1 MGGDSNNNDALH
13 SLAEEEVPVARFH
26 LQRNNLAPCDHG
38 FGQSLGFDDHAI
50 FLRAPRKSIFIL
62 DRVHGHIYKSAGRL
76 YAKKRGYSMCIGAD
90 YILSLS

>member
-13 SLAEEEVPVARFH
+13 SLAEEEVPVARH
-26 LQRNNLAPCDHG
+26 NPQWYNIAPCDRG
-38 FGQSLGFDDHAI
+38 YGESLGFDDNAV

-76 YAKKRGYSMCIGAD
+76 YAKRSFHVHKC
-90 YILSLS
+90 